1 MKTLVLNSVEEKTLK
16 KEGFVNVKRGKATY
30 QVALDENNMPQI
42 MDTQTEV
49 VAILPLEFPKN
60 GILLTYEENK
70 QLIDTGRTTHKKG
83 GVLYTITMDSFGVHV
98 SCDNQFDN
106 VLLFSQTR

>member
-30 QVALDENNMPQI
+30 QVALDENNAPQI
-42 MDTQTEV
+42 MDTKADV
-49 VAILPLEFPKN
+49 VAILPLDFPKN

-83 GVLYTITMDSFGVHV
+83 GVLYTITMDSFGTHV